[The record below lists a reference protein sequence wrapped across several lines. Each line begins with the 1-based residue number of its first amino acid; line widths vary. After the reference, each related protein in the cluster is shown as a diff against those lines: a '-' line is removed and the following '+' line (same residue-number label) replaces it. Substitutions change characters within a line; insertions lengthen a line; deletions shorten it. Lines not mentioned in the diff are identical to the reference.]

1 MKFLEPCIPSLQSE
15 PPTGDTWLH
24 EVKIDGWRCQLV
36 KEGRR
41 ICLFTR
47 RGHHL
52 TERVRSFADRFQE
65 LDCKS
70 ARIDGELTVADQH
83 GRPDFHALGGA
94 MRRRPRDLM
103 LVAFDLLELDGKDL
117 RGLPL
122 EARREALSGLLERSG
137 LGCVCFSEAFPDAQ
151 ALLQAC
157 AELGLEGIVSKR
169 RNAPYRAGKRPE
181 WVKVK
186 TAEWKGANRERGK
199 RRRTPV
205 LDASRVSSDLNNA

>member
-1 MKFLEPCIPSLQSE
+1 MKFLEPCIPSMRSE

-24 EVKIDGWRCQLV
+24 EIKIDGWRCQLV

-41 ICLFTR
+41 ICLFSR
-47 RGHHL
+47 RGNHL
-52 TERVRSFADRFQE
+52 TERVGSFAQNFQE

-70 ARIDGELTVADQH
+70 ARIDGELTVADQT
-83 GRPDFHALGGA
+83 GRPDFYALSGA

-103 LVAFDLLELDGKDL
+103 LVAFDLLELDGRDF
-117 RGLPL
+117 RGEPL
-122 EARREALSGLLERSG
+122 EARREALSDLLVRSG
-137 LGCVCFSEAFPDAQ
+137 IGCACFSEAFTDAQ

-169 RNAPYRAGKRPE
+169 RDLPYRGGKRLE

-186 TAEWKGANRERGK
+186 TAEWKEANSERWK
-199 RRRTPV
+199 HFSAPRRTLGSEAP
-205 LDASRVSSDLNNA
+205 R